1 MNPFGL
7 IVLGI
12 IGLLGVL
19 WFKSQPQNQK
29 GIAFAKLVLVM
40 GILVLVL
47 LSLSGRI
54 HMLGALLALALP
66 FIQRFL
72 PLILRLLPLSRILKG
87 GSSSQRTGSS
97 SQQSGGNRSKV
108 TTALLEMTLDHDTGV
123 MDGLVL
129 QGEMQGRA
137 LSDLSESEFIRL
149 LNYCRHQDGDSARLL
164 ETYLDKRFGES
175 WRADDTG
182 STDNASPEGSG
193 ELTREEAYE
202 ILGISPGATR
212 DEIIQ
217 AHRRLMQKMHPDRGG
232 STWLAAR
239 INEAKKCLLS

>member
-19 WFKSQPQNQK
+19 WFRAQPQGQK
-29 GIAFAKLVLVM
+29 GIALAKLILVM
-40 GILVLVL
+40 GILGLVF

-54 HMLGALLALALP
+54 HMLGALVALALP

-72 PLILRLLPLSRILKG
+72 PLILRLFPIGSILKG
-87 GSSSQRTGSS
+87 PTGGSTGRTNSG
-97 SQQSGGNRSKV
+97 GGNRSRV
-108 TTALLEMTLDHDTGV
+108 STALLEMTLDHDSGV

-129 QGEMQGRA
+129 QGEMQGRS

-149 LNYCRHQDGDSARLL
+149 LHYCRQQDGDSARLL

-182 STDNASPEGSG
+182 PTQNASPEGSG
-193 ELTREEAYE
+193 ELTKQEAYD
-202 ILGISPGATR
+202 ILGITPGASR
-212 DEIIQ
+212 EEIIQ

-239 INEAKKCLLS
+239 INEAKKCLLE

>member
-7 IVLGI
+7 IVLSI
-12 IGLLGVL
+12 IGVLGFF
-19 WFKSQPQNQK
+19 WFRSQPQGQK
-29 GIAFAKLVLVM
+29 GIALAKLLLVM
-40 GILVLVL
+40 AILGLVF

-54 HMLGALLALALP
+54 HMLGALFALALP

-72 PLILRLLPLSRILKG
+72 PLILRLIPLSSVLK
-87 GSSSQRTGSS
+87 SPRQTG
-97 SQQSGGNRSKV
+97 QQQAKTGNHSRVS
-108 TTALLEMTLDHDTGV
+108 TALLEMTLDHDTGV

-149 LNYCRHQDGDSARLL
+149 LSFCRRQDGDSARLL

-175 WRADDTG
+175 WRADDHETPE
-182 STDNASPEGSG
+182 NPSPEGSG
-193 ELTREEAYE
+193 ALTQQEAYE
-202 ILGISPGATR
+202 ILGIAPGASR
-212 DEIIQ
+212 EDIIQ

-239 INEAKKCLLS
+239 INEAKKRLLN

>member
-19 WFKSQPQNQK
+19 WFKGQPQGQK
-29 GIAFAKLVLVM
+29 GIALAKLILVM
-40 GILVLVL
+40 GILGIVF

-54 HMLGALLALALP
+54 HALGALIALALP

-72 PLILRLLPLSRILKG
+72 PLILRFLPLSSILRKPTP
-87 GSSSQRTGSS
+87 TGSGS
-97 SQQSGGNRSKV
+97 SGGNRSKV
-108 TTALLEMTLDHDTGV
+108 TTAILEMTLDHDSGV
-123 MDGLVL
+123 MDGTVL

-149 LNYCRHQDGDSARLL
+149 LTTCRNQDGDSARLL

-182 STDNASPEGSG
+182 THQNTSPEGSG
-193 ELTREEAYE
+193 ELSKQEAYD
-202 ILGISPGATR
+202 ILGITPGATR
-212 DEIIQ
+212 EEIIQ

-239 INEAKKCLLS
+239 INEAKKCLLD

>member
-7 IVLGI
+7 IVLSA
-12 IGLLGVL
+12 IGLLGLL
-19 WFKSQPQNQK
+19 WYKGQPQGQK
-29 GIAFAKLVLVM
+29 GLALAKLILVM
-40 GILVLVL
+40 GILGVVF

-54 HMLGALLALALP
+54 HMLGALVAVALP

-72 PLILRLLPLSRILKG
+72 PVILRLLPLSTILGKSRPTAG
-87 GSSSQRTGSS
+87 PTS
-97 SQQSGGNRSKV
+97 SGGNRSKV
-108 TTALLEMTLDHDTGV
+108 TTAILVMTLDHDTGV
-123 MDGLVL
+123 MDGTVL

-149 LNYCRHQDGDSARLL
+149 LTTCRNQDGDSARLL

-182 STDNASPEGSG
+182 TNQNTSPEGSG
-193 ELTREEAYE
+193 ELSKQEAYD
-202 ILGISPGATR
+202 ILGITPGATR
-212 DEIIQ
+212 EEIIQ

-239 INEAKKCLLS
+239 INEAKKCLLD

>member
-12 IGLLGVL
+12 IGLLGVV
-19 WFKSQPQNQK
+19 WFKGQPQGQK
-29 GIAFAKLVLVM
+29 RIALAKLILVM
-40 GILVLVL
+40 GILGIVF

-54 HMLGALLALALP
+54 HALGALIALALP

-72 PLILRLLPLSRILKG
+72 PLILRLLPLSSILRKPPPTG
-87 GSSSQRTGSS
+87 PTSSG
-97 SQQSGGNRSKV
+97 SGGNRSKV
-108 TTALLEMTLDHDTGV
+108 TTAILEMTLDHDSGV
-123 MDGLVL
+123 MDGTVL

-137 LSDLSESEFIRL
+137 LSDLSESDFIRL
-149 LNYCRHQDGDSARLL
+149 LNMCRSQDGDSARLL

-182 STDNASPEGSG
+182 PTQNASPEGSG
-193 ELTREEAYE
+193 ELNKQEAYE
-202 ILGISPGATR
+202 ILGLSPGATR
-212 DEIIQ
+212 EEIIQ

-239 INEAKKCLLS
+239 INEAKKCLLD

>member
-7 IVLGI
+7 IVLSI
-12 IGLLGVL
+12 IGLLGTL
-19 WFKSQPQNQK
+19 WFRAQPKGQR
-29 GIAFAKLVLVM
+29 GIALAKLILVM
-40 GILVLVL
+40 GILVVVF

-54 HMLGALLALALP
+54 HALGALFALALP

-72 PLILRLLPLSRILKG
+72 PLILRLIPLSTILKG
-87 GSSSQRTGSS
+87 PSSSKPNGSNHNKN
-97 SQQSGGNRSKV
+97 GNRSKV
-108 TTALLEMTLDHDTGV
+108 STALLEMTLDHDTGI
-123 MDGLVL
+123 MDGSVL
-129 QGEMQGRA
+129 RGEMQGRH

-149 LNYCRHQDGDSARLL
+149 LNYCRSEDGDSARLL

-175 WRADDTG
+175 WRIDDSH
-182 STDNASPEGSG
+182 STKQSSPEGSG
-193 ELTREEAYE
+193 ELTKQEAYD
-202 ILGISPGATR
+202 ILGITPDASR

-239 INEAKKCLLS
+239 INEAKKVLLN